1 MYFTHDTEVALAEA
15 VALVNTE
22 LDGVDRLAEPA
33 GLDAFLAEYPF
44 TGALRHTAEELAEV
58 RRLRDRIRPLW
69 HVTDRAAAAE
79 LVNALLRDTD
89 ARPYVIAHDG
99 WDWHLHVTGFDA
111 PLADRMGGEAAM
123 GFLDLIRND
132 DLARLK
138 VCAAEDC
145 DAVLVDLTR
154 NSSKRFCDTGNCA
167 NRAHVAAYRARQ
179 RAAQETEQAG

>member
-1 MYFTHDTEVALAEA
+1 MYFTHDTEVALVEA
-15 VALVNTE
+15 VALVNTKHD
-22 LDGVDRLAEPA
+22 DGVDELADRA
-33 GLDAFLAEYPF
+33 GLVEFLRQHPF
-44 TGALRHTAEELAEV
+44 SGGLLDTEEELAEV

-69 HVTDRAAAAE
+69 DAAGRTEAAD

-99 WDWHLHVTGFDA
+99 YDWHLHVTGLDA
-111 PLADRMGGEAAM
+111 PLAHRMGGEAAM

-138 VCAAEDC
+138 VCAADDC
-145 DAVLVDLTR
+145 ASVLVDLTR

-167 NRAHVAAYRARQ
+167 NRAHVAAYRARK
-179 RAAQETEQAG
+179 RAGTDPAG